1 MQVTVK
7 DAFSQLNS
15 IAAQLFA
22 KVMRYGTMSV
32 EIYRPIKLICKLHI
46 SRNELYVGEKK

>member
-15 IAAQLFA
+15 IAAQLLA
-22 KVMRYGTMSV
+22 KILEHGTMSV
-32 EIYRPIKLICKLHI
+32 EIYRPIKTDL
-46 SRNELYVGEKK
+46 